1 MADSVR
7 ERKKSK
13 KPSNSNFKQQRLRAW
28 QPILTASTALPLFFV
43 IGVVFIPIGAVLLVA
58 SDKVQEQKIEY
69 TQCKNTDG
77 KQCDKFF
84 DNVTNTGKTCFC
96 TVKFNLS
103 EEFKG
108 PVFMYYGLSNFYQ
121 NHRRYVRSRDDL
133 QLNGKLDEKKVS
145 SDCEPFAKF
154 NKSPIAPCGAIA
166 NSLFNDSFTVTWLK
180 EPSKSVMVG
189 LTYKD
194 IAWKSDREVKF
205 KNPDG
210 NLEEAFKGF
219 AKPPNWPRP
228 VYQLDANDSSNNGF
242 QNQDFIVWMRTAAF
256 SKFRKLYRKITP
268 TGDFESGLPQGTYEL
283 KIIYNFPVSAF
294 GGKKW
299 VIFSTTSWIG
309 GKNPFL
315 GIAYIT
321 VGVLCLVLGLSF
333 LVIHRKFGKRDYS
346 NTDRGFQMREM
357 RN

>member
-1 MADSVR
+1 MGQNCFADDKMADSVR

-58 SDKVQEQKIEY
+58 SDK
-69 TQCKNTDG
+69 
-77 KQCDKFF
+77 
-84 DNVTNTGKTCFC
+84 
-96 TVKFNLS
+96 
-103 EEFKG
+103 
-108 PVFMYYGLSNFYQ
+108 

-133 QLNGKLDEKKVS
+133 QLNGKLKEKKVS

-205 KNPDG
+205 KNPGGD
-210 NLEEAFKGF
+210 LEEAFKGY

-228 VYQLDANDSSNNGF
+228 VYQLDVNDSSNNGF

-256 SKFRKLYRKITP
+256 SKFRKLYRKIIP
-268 TGDFESGLPQGTYEL
+268 SGDFESGLPQD
-283 KIIYNFPVSAF
+283 FPVSAF

-333 LVIHRKFGKRDYS
+333 LVIHRKFGKRI
-346 NTDRGFQMREM
+346 
-357 RN
+357 